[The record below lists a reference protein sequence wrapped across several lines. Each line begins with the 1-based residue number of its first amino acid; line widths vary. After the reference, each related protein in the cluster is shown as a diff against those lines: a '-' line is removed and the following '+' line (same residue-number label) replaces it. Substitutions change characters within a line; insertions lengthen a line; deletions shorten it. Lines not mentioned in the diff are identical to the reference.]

1 MIFYLIGTC
10 VKDKRLILFARTMHT
25 YEKRLF
31 LYDRIMLKKYYLYM
45 IGPCVKKNHF
55 YLLGPCAKKKKKKDY
70 SYLIGPSVKIFFF
83 NLIGACTKK

>member
-1 MIFYLIGTC
+1 MIFYLIGPCAKKTHYFYLIGTC

-31 LYDRIMLKKYYLYM
+31 LYDRIMLKKYLYM

-55 YLLGPCAKKKKKKDY
+55 YLLGPCAKKKKKKII
-70 SYLIGPSVKIFFF
+70 LIW
-83 NLIGACTKK
+83 